1 MEVWDFLQHCKTLYK
16 PLLGCKAAL
25 QGMVLPSGL
34 PTRGEEAGLGGE
46 GYAPPLSQS
55 VCPTLSLHIG
65 QSCCGAMPMEV
76 GMLLPGPPL
85 MVGALLRRSPLLAG
99 GEPRDLRGGYRQV
112 LQALPDGV
120 KDGFSLWLGRLT
132 AQWSVEDEEEAARE
146 RRRRE
151 REKQLRSQAEEG
163 LNGTGSGSE
172 SAGPAQENHY
182 DFKPSGTS
190 ELEEDEG
197 FSDWSQK
204 LEQRK
209 QRSPRQSYEEEDG
222 GVREAEVKLEQIQL
236 DQESPEEIREE
247 NVVTGEEERLCQEEE
262 QVREQEEEEKAEQEE
277 KKRRR
282 NEEDDETPEKRQKA
296 PSPTSLE
303 EEELCSDHTAVC
315 STKVCV
321 PGAPV
326 VAMAAVAI
334 EHLANG
340 PSVFNLMLIYD
351 LLEAPLKFSASIL
364 NSIKKTQP
372 PLPVSKIDDRLEQYT
387 QAIETSTK
395 APKPVRQPSLDLPT
409 TSMMVASTK
418 SLWETGEVAAQSAVK
433 SLPCKDIV
441 AGDIVSKRSL
451 WEQKGNPKSET
462 NIKST
467 PSGKKYKFVATGH
480 GQYKK
485 VLIDDAAEQ

>member
-1 MEVWDFLQHCKTLYK
+1 MSS
-16 PLLGCKAAL
+16 A
-25 QGMVLPSGL
+25 
-34 PTRGEEAGLGGE
+34 
-46 GYAPPLSQS
+46 
-55 VCPTLSLHIG
+55 I
-65 QSCCGAMPMEV
+65 
-76 GMLLPGPPL
+76 
-85 MVGALLRRSPLLAG
+85 LRRNSSKQG
-99 GEPRDLRGGYRQV
+99 
-112 LQALPDGV
+112 LQNLI
-120 KDGFSLWLGRLT
+120 RLT

-163 LNGTGSGSE
+163 LNGTIPCSE
-172 SAGPAQENHY
+172 SAALAQENHY

-209 QRSPRQSYEEEDG
+209 QRSPRQSYEEEDS

-236 DQESPEEIREE
+236 DQESPGENMVIR
-247 NVVTGEEERLCQEEE
+247 EEERLCQEEQE
-262 QVREQEEEEKAEQEE
+262 AQEREEEEQAEQEE

-282 NEEDDETPEKRQKA
+282 NDGEKEEETPEKRQKA
-296 PSPTSLE
+296 PSLGSLE
-303 EEELCSDHTAVC
+303 EEELCSSDHTAVC
-315 STKVCV
+315 TTK
-321 PGAPV
+321 
-326 VAMAAVAI
+326 I
-334 EHLANG
+334 TDRTESLNR
-340 PSVFNLMLIYD
+340 
-351 LLEAPLKFSASIL
+351 SIQKS
-364 NSIKKTQP
+364 NSIKKSQP

-395 APKPVRQPSLDLPT
+395 ASKPVRQPSLDLPT

-418 SLWETGEVAAQSAVK
+418 SLWETGEVTAQSAVK
-433 SLPCKDIV
+433 PSACKDIV

-451 WEQKGNPKSET
+451 WEQKGNPKPESS
-462 NIKST
+462 IKPA

>member
-1 MEVWDFLQHCKTLYK
+1 
-16 PLLGCKAAL
+16 
-25 QGMVLPSGL
+25 
-34 PTRGEEAGLGGE
+34 
-46 GYAPPLSQS
+46 
-55 VCPTLSLHIG
+55 
-65 QSCCGAMPMEV
+65 
-76 GMLLPGPPL
+76 
-85 MVGALLRRSPLLAG
+85 
-99 GEPRDLRGGYRQV
+99 
-112 LQALPDGV
+112 
-120 KDGFSLWLGRLT
+120 RLT

-163 LNGTGSGSE
+163 FNGTDSCVESVGS
-172 SAGPAQENHY
+172 AQENHY

-209 QRSPRQSYEEEDG
+209 QRSPQQSYEEEDS

-236 DQESPEEIREE
+236 DRESLEEIREE
-247 NVVTGEEERLCQEEE
+247 NVVIREEERLCQEEE
-262 QVREQEEEEKAEQEE
+262 HVPEQQEEEEVVKQEE

-282 NEEDDETPEKRQKA
+282 NEEEETPEKRQKA
-296 PSPTSLE
+296 PSPSSLDE
-303 EEELCSDHTAVC
+303 EEPCSDHTAVC
-315 STKVCV
+315 STK
-321 PGAPV
+321 
-326 VAMAAVAI
+326 I
-334 EHLANG
+334 TDRTESLNR
-340 PSVFNLMLIYD
+340 
-351 LLEAPLKFSASIL
+351 SIKKS

-387 QAIETSTK
+387 QAIEISTK

-433 SLPCKDIV
+433 TPACKDIV

-451 WEQKGNPKSET
+451 WEQKGNPKPET

-467 PSGKKYKFVATGH
+467 ASGKKYKFVATGH

>member
-1 MEVWDFLQHCKTLYK
+1 MTS
-16 PLLGCKAAL
+16 A
-25 QGMVLPSGL
+25 
-34 PTRGEEAGLGGE
+34 
-46 GYAPPLSQS
+46 
-55 VCPTLSLHIG
+55 I
-65 QSCCGAMPMEV
+65 
-76 GMLLPGPPL
+76 
-85 MVGALLRRSPLLAG
+85 LRRNSSKQG
-99 GEPRDLRGGYRQV
+99 
-112 LQALPDGV
+112 LQNLI
-120 KDGFSLWLGRLT
+120 RLT

-163 LNGTGSGSE
+163 LNGTVSCSE
-172 SAGPAQENHY
+172 STGPAQENHY

-209 QRSPRQSYEEEDG
+209 QRSPRQSYEEEDS

-236 DQESPEEIREE
+236 DQESTEEIREE
-247 NVVTGEEERLCQEEE
+247 NVVIREEERLCQEEE
-262 QVREQEEEEKAEQEE
+262 RVQEQEEERAEQEE

-282 NEEDDETPEKRQKA
+282 NEEEETPEKRQKA
-296 PSPTSLE
+296 PSPASLE

-315 STKVCV
+315 SIKITDRT
-321 PGAPV
+321 
-326 VAMAAVAI
+326 
-334 EHLANG
+334 ESLNR
-340 PSVFNLMLIYD
+340 
-351 LLEAPLKFSASIL
+351 SIKKS

-433 SLPCKDIV
+433 SQPCKDIV

-451 WEQKGNPKSET
+451 WEQKGSPKPET

>member
-1 MEVWDFLQHCKTLYK
+1 
-16 PLLGCKAAL
+16 
-25 QGMVLPSGL
+25 
-34 PTRGEEAGLGGE
+34 
-46 GYAPPLSQS
+46 
-55 VCPTLSLHIG
+55 
-65 QSCCGAMPMEV
+65 
-76 GMLLPGPPL
+76 
-85 MVGALLRRSPLLAG
+85 
-99 GEPRDLRGGYRQV
+99 
-112 LQALPDGV
+112 
-120 KDGFSLWLGRLT
+120 RLT

-163 LNGTGSGSE
+163 LNGTDSCSE
-172 SAGPAQENHY
+172 SACPAQENHY

-209 QRSPRQSYEEEDG
+209 QRSPRQSYEEEDS

-236 DQESPEEIREE
+236 DRESLEEIQEE
-247 NVVTGEEERLCQEEE
+247 NVVTGEEERLFQEEE
-262 QVREQEEEEKAEQEE
+262 LVQEQEEEERAEQEE

-282 NEEDDETPEKRQKA
+282 NEDEEETPEKRQKA
-296 PSPTSLE
+296 PSPISLE
-303 EEELCSDHTAVC
+303 EEELCSDHTTVC
-315 STKVCV
+315 STK
-321 PGAPV
+321 
-326 VAMAAVAI
+326 I
-334 EHLANG
+334 TDRTESLNR
-340 PSVFNLMLIYD
+340 
-351 LLEAPLKFSASIL
+351 SIKKS

-433 SLPCKDIV
+433 SSPCKDIV

-451 WEQKGNPKSET
+451 WEQKGNPKPET

-467 PSGKKYKFVATGH
+467 PSGKRYKFVATGH

>member
-1 MEVWDFLQHCKTLYK
+1 MSDSE
-16 PLLGCKAAL
+16 GCQEGAEGVS
-25 QGMVLPSGL
+25 QVGDESP
-34 PTRGEEAGLGGE
+34 GENE
-46 GYAPPLSQS
+46 
-55 VCPTLSLHIG
+55 
-65 QSCCGAMPMEV
+65 
-76 GMLLPGPPL
+76 
-85 MVGALLRRSPLLAG
+85 
-99 GEPRDLRGGYRQV
+99 
-112 LQALPDGV
+112 
-120 KDGFSLWLGRLT
+120 RLT

-163 LNGTGSGSE
+163 FNGSVSCSE
-172 SAGPAQENHY
+172 SAALPQENHY
-182 DFKPSGTS
+182 DFKPSGPS

-209 QRSPRQSYEEEDG
+209 QRSPRQSYEEERS
-222 GVREAEVKLEQIQL
+222 GVREAQVKLEQIQL
-236 DQESPEEIREE
+236 DQESPEETM
-247 NVVTGEEERLCQEEE
+247 VVREEERPCQVEEE
-262 QVREQEEEEKAEQEE
+262 AREEEEGEQAEQEE

-282 NEEDDETPEKRQKA
+282 NDEEKEETPEKRQKA
-296 PSPTSLE
+296 PSLASLE
-303 EEELCSDHTAVC
+303 EEELCSDAALC
-315 STKVCV
+315 STK
-321 PGAPV
+321 
-326 VAMAAVAI
+326 I
-334 EHLANG
+334 TDRTESLNR
-340 PSVFNLMLIYD
+340 
-351 LLEAPLKFSASIL
+351 SIQKS
-364 NSIKKTQP
+364 NSIKKSQP

-418 SLWETGEVAAQSAVK
+418 SLWENGEVTAQSAVK
-433 SLPCKDIV
+433 PSPCKDIV

-451 WEQKGNPKSET
+451 WEQKGNPKPES
-462 NIKST
+462 NIKSV

>member
-1 MEVWDFLQHCKTLYK
+1 TDASEDCY
-16 PLLGCKAAL
+16 
-25 QGMVLPSGL
+25 
-34 PTRGEEAGLGGE
+34 
-46 GYAPPLSQS
+46 
-55 VCPTLSLHIG
+55 
-65 QSCCGAMPMEV
+65 
-76 GMLLPGPPL
+76 
-85 MVGALLRRSPLLAG
+85 
-99 GEPRDLRGGYRQV
+99 QV
-112 LQALPDGV
+112 SQALSDGT

-151 REKQLRSQAEEG
+151 REKQLRSQAEDG
-163 LNGTGSGSE
+163 LNGTVSCSGS
-172 SAGPAQENHY
+172 AGLAQENHY

-222 GVREAEVKLEQIQL
+222 GVREAGVKLEQIQL
-236 DQESPEEIREE
+236 DRESPEEIREE
-247 NVVTGEEERLCQEEE
+247 NVVIREEERLCQEEE
-262 QVREQEEEEKAEQEE
+262 HVQEQEKGEQAEQE

-282 NEEDDETPEKRQKA
+282 NGEKEETPEKRQKA
-296 PSPTSLE
+296 PCLASLE

-315 STKVCV
+315 STK
-321 PGAPV
+321 
-326 VAMAAVAI
+326 I
-334 EHLANG
+334 TDRTESLNR
-340 PSVFNLMLIYD
+340 
-351 LLEAPLKFSASIL
+351 SIQKS
-364 NSIKKTQP
+364 NSIKKSQP

-418 SLWETGEVAAQSAVK
+418 SLWETGEVTAQSAVK
-433 SLPCKDIV
+433 PLACKDIV

-451 WEQKGNPKSET
+451 WEQKGNPKPESS
-462 NIKST
+462 IKSV
-467 PSGKKYKFVATGH
+467 PSGKKYKYVATGH

>member
-1 MEVWDFLQHCKTLYK
+1 MSDSE
-16 PLLGCKAAL
+16 GCQEGAEGVS
-25 QGMVLPSGL
+25 QVGDESP
-34 PTRGEEAGLGGE
+34 GESE
-46 GYAPPLSQS
+46 
-55 VCPTLSLHIG
+55 
-65 QSCCGAMPMEV
+65 
-76 GMLLPGPPL
+76 
-85 MVGALLRRSPLLAG
+85 
-99 GEPRDLRGGYRQV
+99 
-112 LQALPDGV
+112 
-120 KDGFSLWLGRLT
+120 RLT

-163 LNGTGSGSE
+163 LNGTVSCSE
-172 SAGPAQENHY
+172 SASPAQENHY

-222 GVREAEVKLEQIQL
+222 GVREAEGKLEQLQL
-236 DQESPEEIREE
+236 DRESPEEIREE
-247 NVVTGEEERLCQEEE
+247 NAVIKEEERLCQEEE
-262 QVREQEEEEKAEQEE
+262 QAQEQEEGEQAKQEE

-282 NEEDDETPEKRQKA
+282 NEEEETPEKRQKA
-296 PSPTSLE
+296 PSLTSLE

-315 STKVCV
+315 STK
-321 PGAPV
+321 
-326 VAMAAVAI
+326 I
-334 EHLANG
+334 TDRTESLNR
-340 PSVFNLMLIYD
+340 
-351 LLEAPLKFSASIL
+351 SIQKS

-418 SLWETGEVAAQSAVK
+418 SLWESGEVTTQSAVK
-433 SLPCKDIV
+433 PSACKDIV

-451 WEQKGNPKSET
+451 WEQKGNPKPESS
-462 NIKST
+462 IKSV

-485 VLIDDAAEQ
+485 VLIDDTAEQ

>member
-1 MEVWDFLQHCKTLYK
+1 
-16 PLLGCKAAL
+16 
-25 QGMVLPSGL
+25 
-34 PTRGEEAGLGGE
+34 
-46 GYAPPLSQS
+46 
-55 VCPTLSLHIG
+55 
-65 QSCCGAMPMEV
+65 
-76 GMLLPGPPL
+76 
-85 MVGALLRRSPLLAG
+85 
-99 GEPRDLRGGYRQV
+99 
-112 LQALPDGV
+112 
-120 KDGFSLWLGRLT
+120 RLT

-163 LNGTGSGSE
+163 LNGTSSCSE

-209 QRSPRQSYEEEDG
+209 QRSPRQSYEEDDG
-222 GVREAEVKLEQIQL
+222 GVREAEVKLEQVQL
-236 DQESPEEIREE
+236 DQESPEEIQEE
-247 NVVTGEEERLCQEEE
+247 NVATGEEERLCQEEE
-262 QVREQEEEEKAEQEE
+262 RIQEQAEEERDEQEE

-282 NEEDDETPEKRQKA
+282 NEEEDDDDDTPEKRQKA
-296 PSPTSLE
+296 PSPASLE

-315 STKVCV
+315 SMKITDRT
-321 PGAPV
+321 
-326 VAMAAVAI
+326 
-334 EHLANG
+334 ESLNR
-340 PSVFNLMLIYD
+340 
-351 LLEAPLKFSASIL
+351 SIKKS

-433 SLPCKDIV
+433 SQPCKDIV

-451 WEQKGNPKSET
+451 WEQKGSPKPET
-462 NIKST
+462 TIKST
-467 PSGKKYKFVATGH
+467 PGKKYKFVATGH

>member
-1 MEVWDFLQHCKTLYK
+1 
-16 PLLGCKAAL
+16 
-25 QGMVLPSGL
+25 
-34 PTRGEEAGLGGE
+34 
-46 GYAPPLSQS
+46 
-55 VCPTLSLHIG
+55 
-65 QSCCGAMPMEV
+65 
-76 GMLLPGPPL
+76 
-85 MVGALLRRSPLLAG
+85 
-99 GEPRDLRGGYRQV
+99 
-112 LQALPDGV
+112 
-120 KDGFSLWLGRLT
+120 RLT

-315 STKVCV
+315 STKVWSREEKSLNY
-321 PGAPV
+321 GQ
-326 VAMAAVAI
+326 
-334 EHLANG
+334 
-340 PSVFNLMLIYD
+340 PS
-351 LLEAPLKFSASIL
+351 

>member
-1 MEVWDFLQHCKTLYK
+1 MSDSE
-16 PLLGCKAAL
+16 GCQEGAEGVNQVADES
-25 QGMVLPSGL
+25 P
-34 PTRGEEAGLGGE
+34 GESE
-46 GYAPPLSQS
+46 
-55 VCPTLSLHIG
+55 
-65 QSCCGAMPMEV
+65 
-76 GMLLPGPPL
+76 
-85 MVGALLRRSPLLAG
+85 
-99 GEPRDLRGGYRQV
+99 
-112 LQALPDGV
+112 
-120 KDGFSLWLGRLT
+120 RLT

-163 LNGTGSGSE
+163 LNGTSSCSE

-209 QRSPRQSYEEEDG
+209 QRSPRQSYKEDDG

-236 DQESPEEIREE
+236 DRESPEEIREE
-247 NVVTGEEERLCQEEE
+247 NVVSGEEERLCQEEE
-262 QVREQEEEEKAEQEE
+262 RVREQEEEERAEQEE

-282 NEEDDETPEKRQKA
+282 NEEEEEETPEKRQKA

-315 STKVCV
+315 STK
-321 PGAPV
+321 
-326 VAMAAVAI
+326 I
-334 EHLANG
+334 TDRTESLNR
-340 PSVFNLMLIYD
+340 
-351 LLEAPLKFSASIL
+351 SIKKS

-451 WEQKGNPKSET
+451 WEQKGSPKPET
-462 NIKST
+462 NTKPT
-467 PSGKKYKFVATGH
+467 PGKKYKFVATGH

>member
-1 MEVWDFLQHCKTLYK
+1 
-16 PLLGCKAAL
+16 
-25 QGMVLPSGL
+25 
-34 PTRGEEAGLGGE
+34 
-46 GYAPPLSQS
+46 
-55 VCPTLSLHIG
+55 
-65 QSCCGAMPMEV
+65 
-76 GMLLPGPPL
+76 
-85 MVGALLRRSPLLAG
+85 
-99 GEPRDLRGGYRQV
+99 
-112 LQALPDGV
+112 
-120 KDGFSLWLGRLT
+120 LT

-163 LNGTGSGSE
+163 LNGTVSCSE

-209 QRSPRQSYEEEDG
+209 QRSPRPSYEEEDG
-222 GVREAEVKLEQIQL
+222 GVMEAESKLEQIQL
-236 DQESPEEIREE
+236 DRESPEEIREE
-247 NVVTGEEERLCQEEE
+247 NVVIREEERLCQEEE
-262 QVREQEEEEKAEQEE
+262 QAQEQEEGEQAKQEE

-282 NEEDDETPEKRQKA
+282 NEEEETPEKRQKA
-296 PSPTSLE
+296 PSLTSLE

-315 STKVCV
+315 STK
-321 PGAPV
+321 
-326 VAMAAVAI
+326 I
-334 EHLANG
+334 TDRTESLNR
-340 PSVFNLMLIYD
+340 
-351 LLEAPLKFSASIL
+351 SIQKS

-395 APKPVRQPSLDLPT
+395 ASKPVRQPSLDLPT

-418 SLWETGEVAAQSAVK
+418 SLWESGEVTSQSAAK
-433 SLPCKDIV
+433 PSPCKDIV

-451 WEQKGNPKSET
+451 WEQKGNPKPES
-462 NIKST
+462 NIKSV

-485 VLIDDAAEQ
+485 VLIDDTAEQ

>member
-1 MEVWDFLQHCKTLYK
+1 
-16 PLLGCKAAL
+16 
-25 QGMVLPSGL
+25 
-34 PTRGEEAGLGGE
+34 
-46 GYAPPLSQS
+46 
-55 VCPTLSLHIG
+55 
-65 QSCCGAMPMEV
+65 
-76 GMLLPGPPL
+76 
-85 MVGALLRRSPLLAG
+85 
-99 GEPRDLRGGYRQV
+99 
-112 LQALPDGV
+112 
-120 KDGFSLWLGRLT
+120 
-132 AQWSVEDEEEAARE
+132 
-146 RRRRE
+146 RRE

-163 LNGTGSGSE
+163 LNGTVSCSE

-209 QRSPRQSYEEEDG
+209 QRSPQQSYQEEDS

-236 DQESPEEIREE
+236 DQESPEEIQEE
-247 NVVTGEEERLCQEEE
+247 NVVIEEEERLGQEEE
-262 QVREQEEEEKAEQEE
+262 PVQEQEEEERAKQEE

-282 NEEDDETPEKRQKA
+282 NEEEEETPEKRQKA
-296 PSPTSLE
+296 PSPASLE

-315 STKVCV
+315 STKVC
-321 PGAPV
+321 G
-326 VAMAAVAI
+326 I
-334 EHLANG
+334 T
-340 PSVFNLMLIYD
+340 LILFSP
-351 LLEAPLKFSASIL
+351 LLSS

-433 SLPCKDIV
+433 SSSCKDIV

-451 WEQKGNPKSET
+451 WEQKGNLKPEA
-462 NIKST
+462 NLKST

>member
-1 MEVWDFLQHCKTLYK
+1 
-16 PLLGCKAAL
+16 
-25 QGMVLPSGL
+25 
-34 PTRGEEAGLGGE
+34 
-46 GYAPPLSQS
+46 
-55 VCPTLSLHIG
+55 
-65 QSCCGAMPMEV
+65 
-76 GMLLPGPPL
+76 
-85 MVGALLRRSPLLAG
+85 
-99 GEPRDLRGGYRQV
+99 
-112 LQALPDGV
+112 
-120 KDGFSLWLGRLT
+120 RLT

-163 LNGTGSGSE
+163 LNGTGSCSE
-172 SAGPAQENHY
+172 SAALPQENHY

-209 QRSPRQSYEEEDG
+209 QRSPRQSYEEEDS
-222 GVREAEVKLEQIQL
+222 GVREAQVKLEQIQL
-236 DQESPEEIREE
+236 DQESPEENMAVR
-247 NVVTGEEERLCQEEE
+247 EEERLCREDEEA
-262 QVREQEEEEKAEQEE
+262 QEQEEGEQAEQEE

-282 NEEDDETPEKRQKA
+282 NDEEKEEETPEKRQKA
-296 PSPTSLE
+296 PSLASLE
-303 EEELCSDHTAVC
+303 EEELGSDHTAVC
-315 STKVCV
+315 SIKITDRT
-321 PGAPV
+321 
-326 VAMAAVAI
+326 
-334 EHLANG
+334 ESLNR
-340 PSVFNLMLIYD
+340 
-351 LLEAPLKFSASIL
+351 SIQKS
-364 NSIKKTQP
+364 NSIKKSQP

-418 SLWETGEVAAQSAVK
+418 SLWETGEVTAQSAVK
-433 SLPCKDIV
+433 PSPCKDIV

-451 WEQKGNPKSET
+451 WEQKGSPKPESSV
-462 NIKST
+462 KSV

-485 VLIDDAAEQ
+485 VLIDDAGEQ

>member
-1 MEVWDFLQHCKTLYK
+1 MTS
-16 PLLGCKAAL
+16 A
-25 QGMVLPSGL
+25 
-34 PTRGEEAGLGGE
+34 
-46 GYAPPLSQS
+46 
-55 VCPTLSLHIG
+55 I
-65 QSCCGAMPMEV
+65 
-76 GMLLPGPPL
+76 
-85 MVGALLRRSPLLAG
+85 LRRNSSKQG
-99 GEPRDLRGGYRQV
+99 
-112 LQALPDGV
+112 LQNLI
-120 KDGFSLWLGRLT
+120 RLT

-163 LNGTGSGSE
+163 LNGTVSCSE
-172 SAGPAQENHY
+172 SASPAQENHY

-222 GVREAEVKLEQIQL
+222 GVREAEGKLEQLQL
-236 DQESPEEIREE
+236 DRESPEEIREE
-247 NVVTGEEERLCQEEE
+247 NAVIKEEERLCQEEE
-262 QVREQEEEEKAEQEE
+262 QAQEQEEGEQTKQEE

-282 NEEDDETPEKRQKA
+282 NEEEETPEKRQKA
-296 PSPTSLE
+296 PSLTNLE

-315 STKVCV
+315 STK
-321 PGAPV
+321 
-326 VAMAAVAI
+326 I
-334 EHLANG
+334 TDRTESLNR
-340 PSVFNLMLIYD
+340 
-351 LLEAPLKFSASIL
+351 SIQKS

-418 SLWETGEVAAQSAVK
+418 SLWESGEVTTQSAVK
-433 SLPCKDIV
+433 PSACKDIV

-451 WEQKGNPKSET
+451 WEQKGNPKPES
-462 NIKST
+462 NIKSV

-485 VLIDDAAEQ
+485 ALIDDTAEQ

>member
-1 MEVWDFLQHCKTLYK
+1 
-16 PLLGCKAAL
+16 
-25 QGMVLPSGL
+25 QG
-34 PTRGEEAGLGGE
+34 
-46 GYAPPLSQS
+46 
-55 VCPTLSLHIG
+55 
-65 QSCCGAMPMEV
+65 
-76 GMLLPGPPL
+76 
-85 MVGALLRRSPLLAG
+85 
-99 GEPRDLRGGYRQV
+99 
-112 LQALPDGV
+112 
-120 KDGFSLWLGRLT
+120 
-132 AQWSVEDEEEAARE
+132 SVEEEEEAARE

-163 LNGTGSGSE
+163 LNGTGSCSE
-172 SAGPAQENHY
+172 STGPAQENHY

-204 LEQRK
+204 PEQRK
-209 QRSPRQSYEEEDG
+209 QRSPQQSYEEEDG

-236 DQESPEEIREE
+236 DQESPEEIREA

-262 QVREQEEEEKAEQEE
+262 QFQEQEEEERAEQEE

-282 NEEDDETPEKRQKA
+282 NEEETTPEKRQKA
-296 PSPTSLE
+296 PSPADLE
-303 EEELCSDHTAVC
+303 EEELCSDHTAAC
-315 STKVCV
+315 SMKITDRT
-321 PGAPV
+321 
-326 VAMAAVAI
+326 
-334 EHLANG
+334 ESLNR
-340 PSVFNLMLIYD
+340 SVQ
-351 LLEAPLKFSASIL
+351 KS

-433 SLPCKDIV
+433 SLTCKDIV

-451 WEQKGNPKSET
+451 WEQKGNPKPET

>member
-1 MEVWDFLQHCKTLYK
+1 MSDSE
-16 PLLGCKAAL
+16 GCQEGAEGVN
-25 QGMVLPSGL
+25 QVGDESP
-34 PTRGEEAGLGGE
+34 GENE
-46 GYAPPLSQS
+46 
-55 VCPTLSLHIG
+55 
-65 QSCCGAMPMEV
+65 
-76 GMLLPGPPL
+76 
-85 MVGALLRRSPLLAG
+85 
-99 GEPRDLRGGYRQV
+99 
-112 LQALPDGV
+112 
-120 KDGFSLWLGRLT
+120 RLT

-163 LNGTGSGSE
+163 LNVTSSCLE

-209 QRSPRQSYEEEDG
+209 QRSPRESYEEEDG

-236 DQESPEEIREE
+236 DQESPEEIREK

-262 QVREQEEEEKAEQEE
+262 QVQEQEEEIAEQEE

-282 NEEDDETPEKRQKA
+282 NEEEQEETPEKRPKA
-296 PSPTSLE
+296 LSPASLE

-315 STKVCV
+315 STK
-321 PGAPV
+321 
-326 VAMAAVAI
+326 I
-334 EHLANG
+334 TDRTESLNR
-340 PSVFNLMLIYD
+340 
-351 LLEAPLKFSASIL
+351 SIQKS

-395 APKPVRQPSLDLPT
+395 TPKPVRQPSLDLPT

-433 SLPCKDIV
+433 SSSCKDIV

-451 WEQKGNPKSET
+451 WEQKGNPKPET

-485 VLIDDAAEQ
+485 VLIDDAADQ

>member
-1 MEVWDFLQHCKTLYK
+1 
-16 PLLGCKAAL
+16 
-25 QGMVLPSGL
+25 
-34 PTRGEEAGLGGE
+34 
-46 GYAPPLSQS
+46 
-55 VCPTLSLHIG
+55 
-65 QSCCGAMPMEV
+65 
-76 GMLLPGPPL
+76 
-85 MVGALLRRSPLLAG
+85 
-99 GEPRDLRGGYRQV
+99 
-112 LQALPDGV
+112 
-120 KDGFSLWLGRLT
+120 RLT

-163 LNGTGSGSE
+163 LNGIGSCSE
-172 SAGPAQENHY
+172 SAGLAEENHY

-209 QRSPRQSYEEEDG
+209 QRSPRQSYKEEDS
-222 GVREAEVKLEQIQL
+222 GVREAEVKLEHIQL
-236 DQESPEEIREE
+236 ESPEEVQEVNMVIREE
-247 NVVTGEEERLCQEEE
+247 ESLGQEEE
-262 QVREQEEEEKAEQEE
+262 HLPEKKEDKAAEPEE

-282 NEEDDETPEKRQKA
+282 NEEEAIPEKRQKA
-296 PSPTSLE
+296 PSPSSPE
-303 EEELCSDHTAVC
+303 EEELYSDHTAVC
-315 STKVCV
+315 STK
-321 PGAPV
+321 
-326 VAMAAVAI
+326 I
-334 EHLANG
+334 TDRTESLNR
-340 PSVFNLMLIYD
+340 
-351 LLEAPLKFSASIL
+351 SIQKS
-364 NSIKKTQP
+364 NSMKKTQP

-395 APKPVRQPSLDLPT
+395 APKPIRSPSFDLPT

-451 WEQKGNPKSET
+451 WEQKGNPIPDT
-462 NIKST
+462 NIKPT
-467 PSGKKYKFVATGH
+467 TSGKRYKFVATGH

-485 VLIDDAAEQ
+485 VLLDDGTEQ

>member
-1 MEVWDFLQHCKTLYK
+1 MSD
-16 PLLGCKAAL
+16 P
-25 QGMVLPSGL
+25 
-34 PTRGEEAGLGGE
+34 EECQE
-46 GYAPPLSQS
+46 GAEGTDQ
-55 VCPTLSLHIG
+55 
-65 QSCCGAMPMEV
+65 V
-76 GMLLPGPPL
+76 GDE
-85 MVGALLRRSPLLAG
+85 SYQ
-99 GEPRDLRGGYRQV
+99 E
-112 LQALPDGV
+112 
-120 KDGFSLWLGRLT
+120 SERLT

-163 LNGTGSGSE
+163 FNGTGSCME
-172 SAGPAQENHY
+172 SAGSAQENHY
-182 DFKPSGTS
+182 DFKPSGNS

-209 QRSPRQSYEEEDG
+209 QRSPQQSYEEEDS

-236 DQESPEEIREE
+236 DRE
-247 NVVTGEEERLCQEEE
+247 GLEERLCQEEE
-262 QVREQEEEEKAEQEE
+262 HVPEQHEEEEERVKQEE

-282 NEEDDETPEKRQKA
+282 NEEEETPEKRPKA
-296 PSPTSLE
+296 PSPTSLD

-315 STKVCV
+315 STK
-321 PGAPV
+321 
-326 VAMAAVAI
+326 I
-334 EHLANG
+334 TDRTESLNR
-340 PSVFNLMLIYD
+340 
-351 LLEAPLKFSASIL
+351 SIKKS
-364 NSIKKTQP
+364 NSIKKSQP

-433 SLPCKDIV
+433 TPACKDIV

-451 WEQKGNPKSET
+451 WEQKGSPKPES

-480 GQYKK
+480 GQYKR